1 MTIMLRI
8 YPRRLEV
15 SIRKN
20 KRTESTCVAFQHIG
34 YKRHP
39 SIKNKL
45 IIDQQVK
52 DIVDKIFDMYANGHG
67 SVEIVNYLNTNKYLS
82 PTGYRKIG
90 VVQDKN
96 KTNYDWNEVTLC
108 NMLKNEVYI
117 GNAVQNKK
125 SVVSYKVHKIRTV
138 EKENQIRVND
148 THEPII
154 DKDTFEKVQCILE
167 KRGTNTKLKYDYLL
181 RGLLYCYHCKRKLQ
195 IVLKKNSK
203 RNSKSHP
210 YITCTDHK
218 SRGCYPL
225 SINYEKF
232 EKHIIYVVKNIS
244 QIYADKEIFYSI
256 YEKYQNKTLD
266 IRDGYK
272 RKLEQI
278 DKTILEINN
287 NLDKMYMDKLQGIIL
302 EEDYIRVSQKLIFDR
317 TNLMKQK
324 EELEQKLI
332 GTEDKISSKNKTKEE
347 KELDELIEN
356 FLKLEQI
363 DKMYLY
369 RLINKIEIDKDK
381 NVYIYFNF
389 SKLNSINENLDE
401 FIKIEELLNEQIQKI
416 G

>member
-1 MTIMLRI
+1 MQAKSH
-8 YPRRLEV
+8 E
-15 SIRKN
+15 N
-20 KRTESTCVAFQHIG
+20 KI
-34 YKRHP
+34 
-39 SIKNKL
+39 
-45 IIDQQVK
+45 
-52 DIVDKIFDMYANGHG
+52 
-67 SVEIVNYLNTNKYLS
+67 NYE
-82 PTGYRKIG
+82 
-90 VVQDKN
+90 
-96 KTNYDWNEVTLC
+96 WNEVTLC

-117 GNAVQNKK
+117 GNTVQNKK

-138 EKENQIRVND
+138 EKENQIRVD
-148 THEPII
+148 GTHEAII

-203 RNSKSHP
+203 RNAKSHP
-210 YITCTDHK
+210 YITCSEHK
-218 SRGCYPL
+218 KRGCYPL

-232 EKHIIYVVKNIS
+232 EKHIIYVVKKICK
-244 QIYADKEIFYSI
+244 IYADKEIFYSI
-256 YEKYQNKTLD
+256 YEKYQNKTFD

-272 RKLEQI
+272 KKLEQI
-278 DKTILEINN
+278 DKTILDINN

-302 EEDYIRVSQKLIFDR
+302 EEDYIRVSQKFIFDR
-317 TNLMKQK
+317 TNFTKQK

-332 GTEDKISSKNKTKEE
+332 GTEEKISSKNKTTEE
-347 KELDELIEN
+347 KELDKLIEN

-363 DKMYLY
+363 DKIYLY

-389 SKLNSINENLDE
+389 SKLNSINENLSNCYERSELQLVDAEALDE
-401 FIKIEELLNEQIQKI
+401 FIKIEELLNEQIQKT

>member
-1 MTIMLRI
+1 MESI
-8 YPRRLEV
+8 Y
-15 SIRKN
+15 
-20 KRTESTCVAFQHIG
+20 VAFQHIG

-45 IIDQQVK
+45 IVDEQVK
-52 DIVDKIFDMYANGHG
+52 HIVGKIFDMYANGHG
-67 SVEIVNYLNTNKYLS
+67 SCEIINYLNSNKYLS
-82 PTGYRKIG
+82 PNGYRKTGII
-90 VVQDKN
+90 QDEN

-117 GNAVQNKK
+117 GNTVQNKK

-138 EKENQIRVND
+138 EKENQIRVNN
-148 THEPII
+148 THEAII
-154 DKDTFEKVQCILE
+154 DKDTFEKVGCILE
-167 KRGTNTKLKYDYLL
+167 KRGTNTKLKYNYLL

-195 IVLKKNSK
+195 ISLKKNSK
-203 RNSKSHP
+203 RNAKSHP
-210 YITCTDHK
+210 YITCSEHK
-218 SRGCYPL
+218 KRGCYPL

-232 EKHIIYVVKNIS
+232 ENHIIYVVKKIC
-244 QIYADKEIFYSI
+244 QIYADKEIFYSV
-256 YEKYQNKTLD
+256 YEKHQNKTFD

-272 RKLEQI
+272 KKLEQI
-278 DKTILEINN
+278 DKAISDINN

-317 TNLMKQK
+317 TNLTKQK

-332 GTEDKISSKNKTKEE
+332 GTEEKISSKNKTKEE

-363 DKMYLY
+363 DKIYLY
-369 RLINKIEIDKDK
+369 RIINKIEIDKDK

-389 SKLNSINENLDE
+389 SKLNSINENLEE
-401 FIKIEELLNEQIQKI
+401 FIKIEELLNEQIRRT